1 MTQEIVSEL
10 TASIN
15 DVTAELANQDPEV
28 SLGSLIVYGG
38 VLNDQTAESDVDTL
52 RNVRHS
58 NTVSRKATEKN
69 FRRTQRGNIIHA
81 YVCRCCVFAVACVT
95 DRHTDRHQ
103 TADTGDV

>member
-1 MTQEIVSEL
+1 MTQEIVTEL
-10 TASIN
+10 TASID

-58 NTVSRKATEKN
+58 NTVSRKATETK
-69 FRRTQRGNIIHA
+69 FQA
-81 YVCRCCVFAVACVT
+81 YTTGQHYMHTLLCVCSRV
-95 DRHTDRHQ
+95 RH
-103 TADTGDV
+103 